1 MFCILHLHLH
11 EYKWI
16 LYMYT
21 HNTGLNQT
29 FSYPKLVIKIIFCYF
44 FYLIKKITVI
54 SSFSKY
60 FTIRGLLDFSF

>member
-1 MFCILHLHLH
+1 
-11 EYKWI
+11 
-16 LYMYT
+16 MYT